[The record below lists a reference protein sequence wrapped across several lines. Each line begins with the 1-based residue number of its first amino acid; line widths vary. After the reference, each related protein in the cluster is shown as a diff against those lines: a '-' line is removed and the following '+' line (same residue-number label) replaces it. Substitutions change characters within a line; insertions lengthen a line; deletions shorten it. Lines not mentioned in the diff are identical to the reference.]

1 MLLLGVLGVVSD
13 GNAVSLALFLG
24 TVTLGV
30 QGVRYARAA
39 ALNRPAAAAVV
50 ALNLALGLLIVGM
63 KSAF

>member
-1 MLLLGVLGVVSD
+1 M
-13 GNAVSLALFLG
+13 FLG
-24 TVTLGV
+24 TVTLAV

-39 ALNRPAAAAVV
+39 ALSRPATVAVV